1 MLVLQLVEG
10 DLWLQFRLRA
20 TCAVKAGCA
29 GFYVDG
35 VMVAVWRLREKTLSG
50 YVGDSMAFV
59 RAGSCMPELG
69 FMFRHLVAD
78 AAIDQHASCVLK
90 DQEAPRWTL
99 EGHQE
104 PQSTEKQHLQK
115 LLFSKAKTILSESWR
130 LPRRA

>member
-59 RAGSCMPELG
+59 RAGSCMLELG
-69 FMFRHLVAD
+69 FMFGHLVGLVAD
-78 AAIDQHASCVLK
+78 AALDQHASCALK
-90 DQEAPRWTL
+90 R
-99 EGHQE
+99 
-104 PQSTEKQHLQK
+104 S
-115 LLFSKAKTILSESWR
+115 
-130 LPRRA
+130 